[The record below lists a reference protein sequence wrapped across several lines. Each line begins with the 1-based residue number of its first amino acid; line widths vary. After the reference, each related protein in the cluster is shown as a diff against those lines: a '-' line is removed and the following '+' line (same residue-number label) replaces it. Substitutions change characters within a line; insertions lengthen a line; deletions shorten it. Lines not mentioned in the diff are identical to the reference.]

1 MCLPNVDGIIGFL
14 PPRHLHGVVYQP
26 TSSLSVRTHWGKR
39 KPLHVLQLILLV
51 QAKATKTHTYTQK
64 INAHCVKPCQ
74 LLLQALLSR
83 FGTTSQTQK
92 CKNETQL
99 DCFIQR
105 RKCLLLGRS
114 SGWMVT
120 PAAEHHSY
128 VVIHAGCSDGGHPG
142 WQRLNGT
149 KASHSQS
156 QLVERGGI
164 RYSCFPLSHRHP
176 RWIRETYP
184 WTGREKSN

>member
-1 MCLPNVDGIIGFL
+1 MPEPCACQTLMESLAFYHQDICMELF
-14 PPRHLHGVVYQP
+14 
-26 TSSLSVRTHWGKR
+26 TSQHRLCEDALREKKTPSRLTADPISSSEDNKD
-39 KPLHVLQLILLV
+39 
-51 QAKATKTHTYTQK
+51 THTHKK

-83 FGTTSQTQK
+83 FGTTGQTQK

-120 PAAEHHSY
+120 PAAEHHSH

-142 WQRLNGT
+142 
-149 KASHSQS
+149 
-156 QLVERGGI
+156 
-164 RYSCFPLSHRHP
+164 
-176 RWIRETYP
+176 
-184 WTGREKSN
+184 